1 VPILTSDREAAGA
14 GPAAARADASSAEH
28 GPSPGYAYLIA
39 AVAAISGLLFG
50 FDTAVI
56 NGALIFLRAELALDT
71 RGTEWAT
78 SSLLVGCAVGAAAAG
93 WLTDRLGRKR
103 ILLVSALLFAASAVG
118 AAVPRTLGEFVAA
131 RLVGG
136 LAIGVASV
144 LAPLYIAE
152 ISPAAIRGRLVALNQ
167 MAIVTGILLA
177 YFVNWLLSAGGPSSW
192 RFMFASAALP
202 SAAFFLALL
211 FVPESPRFLVEKG
224 REERALDVLARVSG
238 ALQARAELAEIRE
251 TIAEESGTLR
261 ELLAA
266 RLRRPL
272 GIAVFLAVF
281 QQVTG
286 INTVIYYGALIFKEQ
301 VGGQSDSAAIGAN
314 VLIGLVNFVMTIV
327 ALGVI
332 DRIGRRPLMMLAS
345 FGMAAALLALGLLF
359 RLQPP
364 PALLILAV
372 ILLYT
377 ACFSVGLGPGVWVVI
392 SELFPTRIRGRAMS
406 IATLALW
413 LACIL
418 ITATFLTLVEAVGS
432 AGAFWIY
439 AAASILN
446 FVFIWR
452 LMPETKGRSLEEIE
466 RSW

>member
-1 VPILTSDREAAGA
+1 M
-14 GPAAARADASSAEH
+14 SSR
-28 GPSPGYAYLIA
+28 YAYLIA

-56 NGALIFLRAELALDT
+56 NGALLFLRQELGLST
-71 RGTEWAT
+71 RGTEVAT
-78 SSLLVGCAVGAAAAG
+78 SSLLVGCAIGAAFAG

-103 ILLVSALLFAASAVG
+103 ILIVSALLFAASAIG
-118 AAVPRTLGEFVAA
+118 AAVPRDLLEFVAA
-131 RLVGG
+131 RLAGG

-152 ISPAAIRGRLVALNQ
+152 ISPRAIRGRLVSLNQ

-177 YFVNWLLSAGGPSSW
+177 YFVNWLLSFAGPSSW
-192 RFMFASAALP
+192 RWMFASAAVP
-202 SAAFFLALL
+202 SVAFFVALL

-224 REERALDVLARVSG
+224 REGEALAVLERVGG
-238 ALQARAELAEIRE
+238 AEQARLELREIRD

-261 ELLAA
+261 ELFEK

-281 QQVTG
+281 QQITG

-301 VGGQSDSAAIGAN
+301 VGGQSEQAAIGAN
-314 VLIGLVNFVMTIV
+314 VIIGTVNFLMTIV
-327 ALGVI
+327 ALWTI
-332 DRIGRRPLMMLAS
+332 DRLGRRPLMMLAS
-345 FGMAAALLALGLLF
+345 AGMAVSLLGLGVLF
-359 RLQPP
+359 RGDPP
-364 PALLILAV
+364 PAAMILGV
-372 ILLYT
+372 ILLYV
-377 ACFSVGLGPGVWVVI
+377 ASFGVGLGPGVWVVI

-406 IATLALW
+406 IATLSLW

-418 ITATFLTLVEAVGS
+418 VTSTFLSLVEAFGS
-432 AGAFWIY
+432 TGAFWLY
-439 AAASILN
+439 AAMSVLN
-446 FVFIWR
+446 FLFIWR
-452 LMPETKGRSLEEIE
+452 VMPETKGRSLEEIE

>member
-1 VPILTSDREAAGA
+1 MAP
-14 GPAAARADASSAEH
+14 PAIRPRRA
-28 GPSPGYAYLIA
+28 GYAYLVA

-56 NGALIFLRAELALDT
+56 NGALIFLRAELGLTT
-71 RGTEWAT
+71 RGTEVAT

-93 WLTDRLGRKR
+93 WLTDRLGRRR
-103 ILLVSALLFAASAVG
+103 ILIVSALLFAASAVG
-118 AAVPRTLGEFVAA
+118 AAVPRTLAEFVAA

-152 ISPAAIRGRLVALNQ
+152 MSPPAIRGRLVALNQ

-177 YFVNWLLSAGGPSSW
+177 YFVNWLLSFAGPGSW
-192 RFMFASAALP
+192 RLMFATAAVP
-202 SAAFFLALL
+202 STVFFVALL

-224 REERALDVLARVSG
+224 REQDALAVLARVG
-238 ALQARAELAEIRE
+238 GEETAAAELSEIRDA
-251 TIAEESGTLR
+251 IAQEGGSLR
-261 ELLAA
+261 ELFAR

-281 QQVTG
+281 QQITG
-286 INTVIYYGALIFKEQ
+286 INTVIYYGSLIFKEQ
-301 VGGQSDSAAIGAN
+301 VGGQSDSAAIFAN
-314 VLIGLVNFVMTIV
+314 VIIGCTNFVMTIL
-327 ALGVI
+327 ALWLI
-332 DRIGRRPLMMLAS
+332 DRLGRRPLMMLAS
-345 FGMAAALLALGLLF
+345 GGMAAALFALGLLF

-364 PALLILAV
+364 PGLAV
-372 ILLYT
+372 LLVILVYV
-377 ACFSVGLGPGVWVVI
+377 ASFSVGLGPGVWVVI

-406 IATLALW
+406 IATLCLW

-418 ITATFLTLVEAVGS
+418 VTATFLSLVEVVGS
-432 AGAFWIY
+432 SGAFWIY
-439 AAASILN
+439 AAMSVLN
-446 FVFIWR
+446 LLFIAR
-452 LMPETKGRSLEEIE
+452 VMPETKGRSLEEIE